1 MFSTPS
7 QYTNYK
13 IRGKSRHLHYPYC
26 NFRYINLKDMFSTP
40 SQYTNYK
47 IRGKSRHLHYPY
59 YGLYTLVTV
68 LYLAT

>member
-13 IRGKSRHLHYPYC
+13 IRGNPDIFTTLITD
-26 NFRYINLKDMFSTP
+26 YI
-40 SQYTNYK
+40 
-47 IRGKSRHLHYPY
+47 
-59 YGLYTLVTV
+59 TLVTV